1 MCPASKPSST
11 ASAAFGMACGE
22 DPRHA
27 RGATAPRRRR
37 AVKGRATQEL
47 VVTIDGPAGAGKSAT
62 ARALAQRLG
71 YRLVDTGAL
80 YRALAWAV
88 SASGVDPE
96 DPSALG
102 AVLERTR
109 VELVG
114 DRVLVDGRDVS
125 GEIRTPE
132 ISRLTSQLTALAPV
146 REKMTPLQRELAVGG
161 GVILEGRDTGTVVW
175 PFAEVKFYLDADLET
190 RARRRQRD
198 LAAQGVAMDV
208 AAVAEDVARRDRQD
222 SERALAPLRKP
233 EGAAVV
239 DTSRLSPEEVVERM
253 VKVVEQAR
261 CCTG

>member
-1 MCPASKPSST
+1 MRPASKPSST
-11 ASAAFGMACGE
+11 ASAAFVMACGE

-27 RGATAPRRRR
+27 PGASAPRRRC
-37 AVKGRATQEL
+37 AVKGRATHEL

-88 SASGVDPE
+88 RASGVDPE
-96 DPSALG
+96 DAGALG

-114 DRVLVDGRDVS
+114 DRVLVDGHDVS

-175 PFAEVKFYLDADLET
+175 PRAEVKFYLDADLET
-190 RARRRQRD
+190 RARRRQQD
-198 LAAQGVAMDV
+198 LAAQGVAMDM

>member
-1 MCPASKPSST
+1 
-11 ASAAFGMACGE
+11 MACDE
-22 DPRHA
+22 DPPHV
-27 RGATAPRRRR
+27 RGAPAPRRRR
-37 AVKGRATQEL
+37 PVKGRGTQEL
-47 VVTIDGPAGAGKSAT
+47 VVTIDGPAGAGKSAM
-62 ARALAQRLG
+62 ARALARRLG

-88 SASGVDPE
+88 SASGVDPG

-109 VELVG
+109 VELEG

-175 PFAEVKFYLDADLET
+175 PRAEVKFYLDADLET

-222 SERALAPLRKP
+222 RERALAPLRKP